1 MVALV
6 LLSLTAGIATTIGT
20 VALLAIVFRS
30 FVGAVLADRL
40 PRIERKAR
48 VLQGVAGAVIVAT
61 ALWTG
66 VRLLAT

>member
-20 VALLAIVFRS
+20 VALVAILFRS
-30 FVGAVLADRL
+30 SLADRL

-48 VLQGVAGAVIVAT
+48 ILQGVAGAVILAI

-66 VRLLAT
+66 VSLLVA